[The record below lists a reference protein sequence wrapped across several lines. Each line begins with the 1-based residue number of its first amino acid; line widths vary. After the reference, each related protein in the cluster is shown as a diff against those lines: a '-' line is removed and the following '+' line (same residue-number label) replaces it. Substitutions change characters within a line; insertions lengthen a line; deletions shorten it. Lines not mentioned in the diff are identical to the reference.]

1 MFRILVTT
9 ASWLLLFEPTV
20 FADDSSPA
28 NEKYQAL
35 LKEYDEARRARDIA
49 PKFLEFA
56 EQHSKDAAAFD
67 ALVWV
72 VTNLQYR
79 PETTQALGLL
89 QKQHLENE
97 RLAGACRAIGRST
110 LPAAE
115 KLLRAALDKSPH
127 AAVRSQ
133 ACFHLAALLEQQTSL
148 AEKLRKDPELKE
160 RAQQYYGRE
169 LSEHLAALDV
179 RQVEQQRE
187 KLYEQMRKSFADV
200 AVKDTTMGEFAEK
213 ALFAVRHL
221 SVGKVAPDITGE
233 DIDGKKF
240 KLSDYRGKVVML
252 SYWGHW

>member
-1 MFRILVTT
+1 MFRCLV
-9 ASWLLLFEPTV
+9 AAAWLLLFGPTL
-20 FADDSSPA
+20 FADEPSPA

-35 LKEYDEARRARDIA
+35 LKEYDEVRRARDFA

-72 VTNLQYR
+72 VSNLQYR
-79 PETTQALGLL
+79 PEITQALGML

-127 AAVRSQ
+127 AAVRAQ

-148 AEKLRKDPELKE
+148 TEKLKKEPELKE
-160 RAQQYYGRE
+160 RGQQYYGRE
-169 LSEHLAALDV
+169 LSEHLATLDV
-179 RQVEQQRE
+179 KQVEQQRE

-200 AVKDTTMGEFAEK
+200 AIKDTTMGDFAEK
-213 ALFAVRHL
+213 ALFAIRHL
-221 SVGKVAPDITGE
+221 SVGKVAPEITGE

>member
-1 MFRILVTT
+1 MSRILVT
-9 ASWLLLFEPTV
+9 ASWLLLFGPTV
-20 FADDSSPA
+20 FADDPSPA

-35 LKEYDEARRARDIA
+35 LKEYDEVRRARDFA

-56 EQHSKDAAAFD
+56 EQHSKDPAAFD
-67 ALVWV
+67 ALAWV
-72 VTNLQYR
+72 VSNLQYR
-79 PETTQALGLL
+79 PEITQALSML

-97 RLAGACRAIGRST
+97 RLAGACRVIGRST
-110 LPAAE
+110 MPAAE

-127 AAVRSQ
+127 AAVRAE
-133 ACFHLAALLEQQTSL
+133 ACFHLAVLLEQQASL

-169 LSEHLAALDV
+169 LSEHLATLDV

-200 AVKDTTMGEFAEK
+200 TIKDTTMGEFAEK
-213 ALFAVRHL
+213 ALFAIRHL

-233 DIDGKKF
+233 DIHGKKF

>member
-1 MFRILVTT
+1 MNRFLV
-9 ASWLLLFEPTV
+9 AAAWLLLFRPTL
-20 FADDSSPA
+20 FADEPSPA

-35 LKEYDEARRARDIA
+35 LKEYDEVRRARDFA
-49 PKFLEFA
+49 PKFLKFA

-72 VTNLQYR
+72 VSNLQYR
-79 PETTQALGLL
+79 PEITQALGML
-89 QKQHLENE
+89 QKQHLKNE

-127 AAVRSQ
+127 PAVRAQ

-148 AEKLRKDPELKE
+148 AEKLKKEPELKE

-169 LSEHLAALDV
+169 LSEYLATLDV

-200 AVKDTTMGEFAEK
+200 AIKDTTMGDFAEK
-213 ALFAVRHL
+213 ALFAIRHL
-221 SVGKVAPDITGE
+221 SVGKLAPEITGE

>member
-1 MFRILVTT
+1 MLRFLVA
-9 ASWLLLFEPTV
+9 ASWLLV
-20 FADDSSPA
+20 FGPIVFGDETSAT

-35 LKEYDEARRARDIA
+35 LKEYDEVRRPRDFA

-56 EQHSKDAAAFD
+56 EQHSREPEAVD

-79 PETTQALGLL
+79 PETTHALVLL
-89 QKQHLENE
+89 QKHVESE

-127 AAVRSQ
+127 ADVRAQ
-133 ACFHLAALLEQQTSL
+133 ACFHLAALLEQQTNL
-148 AEKLRKDPELKE
+148 AEKLKKEPDLKE

-187 KLYEQMRKSFADV
+187 KLYEQMRTSFADV
-200 AVKDTTMGEFAEK
+200 VIKDTTMDKFADK
-213 ALFAVRHL
+213 ALFAIRHL
-221 SVGKVAPDITGE
+221 SIGKVAPEITGE

-252 SYWGHW
+252 SFWGHW